1 MESPD
6 AECDGA
12 VTVAYPSQ
20 NPGLTEVV
28 AHCFPP
34 GTLDR
39 MYSPYPVRI
48 DPALLPLDVPYA
60 VSGVRLV
67 PLEALKELEAE
78 ELAPDAD

>member
-48 DPALLPLDVPYA
+48 DLDRSWLTVPPATSTFMSETLKDIEPLD
-60 VSGVRLV
+60 
-67 PLEALKELEAE
+67 
-78 ELAPDAD
+78 PDAD